1 MLYFLFFWIIPALV
15 LYVAFYKYGHVFAR
29 RVGRAQLLVEEA
41 CAGGGGR
48 RRRLEGLRLLHLVRA
63 ATIATVG

>member
-29 RVGRAQLLVEEA
+29 RVGRAWTNRIFLGVAVLLIVFLIYVTYIR
-41 CAGGGGR
+41 G
-48 RRRLEGLRLLHLVRA
+48 V
-63 ATIATVG
+63 